1 MLLVIFL
8 INKVCEEVEVVR
20 YAVGSVRWRVSAVS
34 SDHPLFRF
42 VETGDLPIHKL
53 CACLFLCVC
62 VCVSAR
68 TCFCVCVRTG
78 RGSN

>member
-34 SDHPLFRF
+34 SDHPLFHF

-62 VCVSAR
+62 AY
-68 TCFCVCVRTG
+68 G
-78 RGSN
+78 EGE

>member
-34 SDHPLFRF
+34 SDHPLFRPEPL
-42 VETGDLPIHKL
+42 ET
-53 CACLFLCVC
+53 CQYTNCVR
-62 VCVSAR
+62 V
-68 TCFCVCVRTG
+68 CFCVCVRTG

>member
-20 YAVGSVRWRVSAVS
+20 YAVGSVRWRVSALS
-34 SDHPLFRF
+34 LDHPLFPP
-42 VETGDLPIHKL
+42 ETRDLPIHKL

-62 VCVSAR
+62 AR